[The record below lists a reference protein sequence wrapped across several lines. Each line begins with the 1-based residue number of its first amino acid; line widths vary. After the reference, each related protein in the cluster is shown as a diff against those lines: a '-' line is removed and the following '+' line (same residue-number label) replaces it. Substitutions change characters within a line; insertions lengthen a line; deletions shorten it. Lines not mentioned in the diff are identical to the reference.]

1 MNICQFSSAGW
12 VCRGGKLVPFDMLI
26 APMDS
31 PCPACETHRFL
42 DLAHIRSNRV
52 ASNLAC
58 PFCFKNQGMGSL
70 AFKIA
75 LDQAM
80 IVNKVMAQKWLSLHL
95 HIHGSDA
102 D

>member
-1 MNICQFSSAGW
+1 
-12 VCRGGKLVPFDMLI
+12 MLT

-42 DLAHIRSNRV
+42 DLAATRSNRIT
-52 ASNLAC
+52 SNSAC

-80 IVNKVMAQKWLSLHL
+80 MVNEVMTQEWLSRNV
-95 HIHGSDA
+95 HIHDTDA

>member
-1 MNICQFSSAGW
+1 
-12 VCRGGKLVPFDMLI
+12 VCSGGKLIPLGMLI

-42 DLAHIRSNRV
+42 DLAEIRSSRV
-52 ASNLAC
+52 ASNFAC
-58 PFCFKNQGMGSL
+58 PFCFKNQGLGSL

-80 IVNKVMAQKWLSLHL
+80 MVNEAMAQEWLSLHF
-95 HIHGSDA
+95 HTHDSDA